1 MALTASSI
9 GSGSGTASS
18 WTSASFTCSA
28 GDLLIVGVTVGNN
41 DAAQLISSVSDDS
54 GSGTWVM
61 LGEANSS
68 VFDAKWWYKIA
79 NGSETTV
86 TTTFTSSW
94 AYDAVAAKVT
104 GWTNTATLEDVDEDT
119 SYLTTATTTSIG
131 GGSVTNATASAMAL
145 MFVAN
150 DGSSLMDAG
159 RSVSDGASY
168 SEVVTS
174 GAQIFLWAH
183 AKSSTGT
190 YSPVYSFTDTG
201 DQAYGASAVF
211 GDASGSGSLNVSATT
226 DALTLAEYAATVSY
240 GRNVAATTD
249 ALTLTECPAT
259 LSFALNVSC
268 NTATLILAE
277 YSATVSSGETSRP
290 LGLSPW
296 LDLDT
301 ETTDTRRDRIRRD
314 RERMGIL
321 APEAV
326 PAPEKPQ
333 ERAKRPSKPIAEG
346 NAFAPPAEPVA
357 RSANATRQVL
367 SLADARAQKEADA
380 ARILAV
386 LEFEAEQRRLKAI
399 RYRTALLLLAAE
411 A

>member
-1 MALTASSI
+1 M
-9 GSGSGTASS
+9 
-18 WTSASFTCSA
+18 
-28 GDLLIVGVTVGNN
+28 
-41 DAAQLISSVSDDS
+41 AAQNLVP
-54 GSGTWVM
+54 G
-61 LGEANSS
+61 LGFVNETTTKQNLLPGGG
-68 VFDAKWWYKIA
+68 FL
-79 NGSETTV
+79 SETT
-86 TTTFTSSW
+86 
-94 AYDAVAAKVT
+94 AAGTHTV
-104 GWTNTATLEDVDEDT
+104 
-119 SYLTTATTTSIG
+119 
-131 GGSVTNATASAMAL
+131 NATC
-145 MFVAN
+145 
-150 DGSSLMDAG
+150 
-159 RSVSDGASY
+159 
-168 SEVVTS
+168 
-174 GAQIFLWAH
+174 
-183 AKSSTGT
+183 
-190 YSPVYSFTDTG
+190 
-201 DQAYGASAVF
+201 
-211 GDASGSGSLNVSATT
+211 
-226 DALTLAEYAATVSY
+226 DALTLAEYAATVSKSLNISAGVDALTLAEY
-240 GRNVAATTD
+240 PATIGSVLNVQATADALTLAEYPASIGLSLNIQAGAAALTLTEYPAPLGSTHNVNATTD
-249 ALTLTECPAT
+249 ALTLAEYPAT
-259 LSFALNVSC
+259 LSFVLNVSC

-321 APEAV
+321 APEAI

-346 NAFAPPAEPVA
+346 NAFAPPVA
-357 RSANATRQVL
+357 RSESATRQVL